1 MLTARTR
8 NPEVVFPIKSILARQ
23 AKAALLAKIYSGV
36 YTLNLSF
43 QNL

>member
-1 MLTARTR
+1 MLMAKIG
-8 NPEVVFPIKSILARQ
+8 NPEAIFPIKSILARP
-23 AKAALLAKIYSGV
+23 AKPALLAKRDGGV